1 LAEYLLDTDHLSY
14 VQEAHPQVLARLRAL
29 GPEDQV
35 FTSVVNVAE
44 LLRGVYLLA
53 PGRRQRELLRLYRE
67 AGAHEVGGGQGD
79 EVLPI
84 TRPVAE
90 QFAET
95 DAALRRAGRPIP
107 INDVWLAAL
116 ALVRGAVLLTN
127 DDHFGYVPGL
137 ATENWT
143 R

>member
-67 AGAHEVGGGQGD
+67 VIGQGD

-84 TRPVAE
+84 TLPVAE

-127 DDHFGYVPGL
+127 DDHFGSVPGL

>member
-1 LAEYLLDTDHLSY
+1 LAEYLLDTDHLSF
-14 VQEAHPQVLARLRAL
+14 VQEAHAQVLARLRAL

-53 PGRRQRELLRLYRE
+53 PGRRQRELLRLYRQ
-67 AGAHEVGGGQGD
+67 VIGQGD

>member
-14 VQEAHPQVLARLRAL
+14 VQEGHPSVIARLRGLA
-29 GPEDQV
+29 PEDRV

-53 PGRRQRELLRLYRE
+53 PGRRQRELLRLY
-67 AGAHEVGGGQGD
+67 GEVIGPGE
-79 EVLPI
+79 EVLPL
-84 TRPVAE
+84 TLPVAE
-90 QFAET
+90 RFAEA

-116 ALVRGAVLLTN
+116 ALARGAVLLTN
-127 DDHFGYVPGL
+127 DDHFSFVAGL
-137 ATENWT
+137 ATANWT

>member
-1 LAEYLLDTDHLSY
+1 MAEYLLDTDHLSY
-14 VQEAHPQVLARLRAL
+14 VQEGHPQVLARLRAL
-29 GPEDQV
+29 GPEDRV

-44 LLRGVYLLA
+44 LLRGVYLLS
-53 PGRRQRELLRLYRE
+53 PGRRQRELLLLYRE
-67 AGAHEVGGGQGD
+67 VIGQGD

-90 QFAET
+90 QFAVT

-116 ALVRGAVLLTN
+116 ALVRRAVLLTN